1 MPWHGRDNAT
11 EEAFALIR
19 RRVPDET
26 VRRLPSYLRVVR
38 SLSEQGRTCICSK
51 SLAEILHTS
60 PPQIRKDL
68 SYFGTFGT
76 PGKGYDVEALARRL
90 SAILKLDRTRK
101 AALVGAGNLGV
112 ALLNYAGFALY
123 GFEIVAV
130 FDVDPQKIGKTKHG
144 VIVENV
150 SNLRTLK
157 DRGIR
162 LGIMAIPSQVAQEVA
177 EQLVRAG
184 ISGIL
189 NFAASPV
196 TAPKFVKVISVDIA
210 ASLACLPYHL
220 SS

>member
-1 MPWHGRDNAT
+1 M

-26 VRRLPSYLRVVR
+26 VRRLPSYLRVIR

-51 SLAEILHTS
+51 GLAEILHTS

-68 SYFGTFGT
+68 SYFGSFGT

-90 SAILKLDRTRK
+90 GAILKLDSPHK
-101 AALVGAGNLGV
+101 AALVGAGNLGI
-112 ALLNYAGFALY
+112 ALLNYAAFALY
-123 GFEIVAV
+123 GFEIAAG
-130 FDVDPQKIGKTKHG
+130 FDVDPKKIGKTKRG
-144 VIVENV
+144 VVIEDV
-150 SNLRTLK
+150 SNLRTLRE
-157 DRGIR
+157 RGIR

-177 EQLVRAG
+177 EELVRAG

-189 NFAASPV
+189 NFAAFPV
-196 TAPKFVKVISVDIA
+196 SMPNDVKIISVDIA
-210 ASLACLPYHL
+210 AGLACLPYHL